1 MEGGIES
8 LRDRGSYLHVGML
21 MEGGRVSRTEVRT
34 CRACS
39 FQKQLRIFG
48 NL

>member
-21 MEGGRVSRTEVRT
+21 MEGGRESLEDRG
-34 CRACS
+34 S
-39 FQKQLRIFG
+39 YL
-48 NL
+48 